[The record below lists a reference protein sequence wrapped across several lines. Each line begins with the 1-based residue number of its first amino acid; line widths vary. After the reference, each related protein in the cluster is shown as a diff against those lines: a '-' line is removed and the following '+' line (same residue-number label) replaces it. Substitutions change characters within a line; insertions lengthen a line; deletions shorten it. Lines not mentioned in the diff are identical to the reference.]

1 MDWNAF
7 GVVAACAWCGLLLAL
22 GVWKILN
29 AESQSAQRLSRS
41 GGRAPSLK
49 PSLRSLR
56 LSALAS
62 LGLTAS
68 PRVAATRK
76 GRLRASALKQ
86 KPLPALVFLAFAA
99 LATVEAQKT
108 GQLRVGMER
117 GEAATATLNS
127 QLSTLNSTR
136 AANHEI
142 NPAPLTDAD
151 IDRGYI
157 LVDEDDSAAAI
168 EIPTNAVT
176 VGNWHLHGASSNFG
190 NHRLDLSPWSFPM
203 GTNGA
208 SFSSFWYFVE
218 GKVRPTPRDAAHE
231 ICAVGAP
238 MLAMQ
243 GASCLWL
250 SEGADDSRTIIW
262 GSFFLNGDTNAP
274 VTAQV
279 TLWPDGAFATQSNN
293 LRRVYARIDPR
304 DWDGDGLANEIDP
317 APKSHDG
324 DCFGTGVAWL
334 NANCGNVLS
343 AATNTLGEI
352 EIAWNDGV
360 CTNAYYWLTFTSLAD
375 NNFIS
380 VTCDGDSDLGNLAIV
395 ANSSQ
400 VCRVPLLMGAE
411 YVVHADAPL
420 ADIAASDENAEIV
433 YYDSPAALM
442 NGAPQ
447 LRAGRPRLLAQ
458 GGGPSA
464 SFSVRVPL
472 EFSFEPDGN
481 GGYALSTSPRDVGA
495 VLTNLVG
502 GCCSPVLSA
511 NGFRWTC
518 ADTCTCHGHEHALDV
533 AVSWGGYSCSLLW
546 CDFCSCHYTGGGWGS
561 TNGVAALSM
570 TLPKVLFTNNDGGAE
585 PGDIAALS
593 LGFVSPTPTNGT
605 LTLDLAL
612 PSLDVNVW
620 AYSNRVGA
628 VAFPLTWN
636 VEDFTGLELFVEG
649 RAEDVMEE
657 INCFT
662 FEWRDDGGTLLAG
675 VTNRFTVYHP
685 VANVVNGTLRD
696 GGELCNPAA
705 VVTGT
710 NACFALEFPT
720 LHPALNPIRW
730 SVAEGDARFVG
741 GDTGERVR
749 VASDVA
755 NQVVTLRA
763 QIGDAVS
770 RPIEMKAH
778 VVEPVRVKTT
788 VWIVRDDF
796 GGNAARSAADV
807 TNVIAEVNRVYAQ
820 IGVSFYIDSISYTND
835 SDLLDLTDGTLSNG
849 RDHLMVSELVNLSQ
863 NTDGVELYFVND
875 VGGGALGC
883 SNDYGSIV
891 SASGDALTVAHELGH
906 SFRTSANSPCLK
918 DVYPHGKR
926 NASLALLHNEIS
938 RAHLYDDW
946 NNGTGLRYYEN
957 GKSQSDVIK
966 RLLMCGIRY
975 PNIGDLS
982 AGQVYGLREDNA
994 ETTVDVGFFT
1004 GNIRKLPSHR

>member
-1 MDWNAF
+1 MTRLLIVLLLPTVAMMDWNAF

-22 GVWKILN
+22 GVCK
-29 AESQSAQRLSRS
+29 SS
-41 GGRAPSLK
+41 
-49 PSLRSLR
+49 SLRSLR
-56 LSALAS
+56 LC
-62 LGLTAS
+62 
-68 PRVAATRK
+68 V
-76 GRLRASALKQ
+76 SALKQ
-86 KPLPALVFLAFAA
+86 KPLSALVFFVCAA
-99 LATVEAQKT
+99 IATVEAQKP

-117 GEAATATLNS
+117 GEAAAATLNS

-136 AANHEI
+136 AAAATI
-142 NPAPLTDAD
+142 SDAD
-151 IDRGYI
+151 VDRGYI
-157 LVDEDDSAAAI
+157 LVDEDDCAAAI

-176 VGNWHLHGASSNFG
+176 VGNWHLHGARSNFG

-208 SFSSFWYFVE
+208 AFSSFWYFVE
-218 GKVRPTPRDAAHE
+218 GKLRPTPRDAAHE
-231 ICAVGAP
+231 ICAVGVP

-250 SEGADDSRTIIW
+250 SAGADDSRTIIW
-262 GSFFLNGDTNAP
+262 DNFFLNGDTNAP

-279 TLWPDGAFATQSNN
+279 TLWPNGDFATQSNS

-324 DCFGTGVAWL
+324 DCFGTGEAWWA
-334 NANCGNVLS
+334 ANLRAV
-343 AATNTLGEI
+343 AATNALPE
-352 EIAWNDGV
+352 
-360 CTNAYYWLTFTSLAD
+360 AYYTLAFTATAD
-375 NNFIS
+375 RTRIAI
-380 VTCDGDSDLGNLAIV
+380 TCDGASDLGDFVILAN
-395 ANSSQ
+395 AGQ
-400 VCRVPLLMGAE
+400 TCEVPLLKGAN
-411 YVVHADAPL
+411 YVVRADAPL
-420 ADIAASDENAEIV
+420 TDVALDDENAHIV
-433 YYDSPAALM
+433 
-442 NGAPQ
+442 
-447 LRAGRPRLLAQ
+447 
-458 GGGPSA
+458 
-464 SFSVRVPL
+464 SFTPEEFDITYPL
-472 EFSFEPDGN
+472 DCSFERNGN
-481 GGYALSTSPRDVGA
+481 DYSLTVAPTIPGLTLASLS
-495 VLTNLVG
+495 G
-502 GCCSPVLSA
+502 GCCALNVTA

-620 AYSNRVGA
+620 TYSNRVGA

-730 SVAEGDARFVG
+730 SVAAGDARFVG

-763 QIGDAVS
+763 QIGDSVS

-891 SASGDALTVAHELGH
+891 SANGDALTVAHELGH

>member
-1 MDWNAF
+1 
-7 GVVAACAWCGLLLAL
+7 VPLLKGANYA
-22 GVWKILN
+22 V
-29 AESQSAQRLSRS
+29 
-41 GGRAPSLK
+41 RAD
-49 PSLRSLR
+49 
-56 LSALAS
+56 
-62 LGLTAS
+62 
-68 PRVAATRK
+68 
-76 GRLRASALKQ
+76 
-86 KPLPALVFLAFAA
+86 
-99 LATVEAQKT
+99 
-108 GQLRVGMER
+108 
-117 GEAATATLNS
+117 
-127 QLSTLNSTR
+127 
-136 AANHEI
+136 
-142 NPAPLTDAD
+142 APLTDVA
-151 IDRGYI
+151 
-157 LVDEDDSAAAI
+157 
-168 EIPTNAVT
+168 
-176 VGNWHLHGASSNFG
+176 
-190 NHRLDLSPWSFPM
+190 LD
-203 GTNGA
+203 
-208 SFSSFWYFVE
+208 
-218 GKVRPTPRDAAHE
+218 
-231 ICAVGAP
+231 
-238 MLAMQ
+238 
-243 GASCLWL
+243 
-250 SEGADDSRTIIW
+250 
-262 GSFFLNGDTNAP
+262 
-274 VTAQV
+274 
-279 TLWPDGAFATQSNN
+279 
-293 LRRVYARIDPR
+293 
-304 DWDGDGLANEIDP
+304 
-317 APKSHDG
+317 
-324 DCFGTGVAWL
+324 
-334 NANCGNVLS
+334 
-343 AATNTLGEI
+343 
-352 EIAWNDGV
+352 
-360 CTNAYYWLTFTSLAD
+360 
-375 NNFIS
+375 
-380 VTCDGDSDLGNLAIV
+380 
-395 ANSSQ
+395 
-400 VCRVPLLMGAE
+400 
-411 YVVHADAPL
+411 
-420 ADIAASDENAEIV
+420 DENAHIV
-433 YYDSPAALM
+433 
-442 NGAPQ
+442 
-447 LRAGRPRLLAQ
+447 
-458 GGGPSA
+458 
-464 SFSVRVPL
+464 SFTPEEFDITYPL
-472 EFSFEPDGN
+472 DCSFERNGN
-481 GGYALSTSPRDVGA
+481 DYSLTVAPTIPGLTLVSLS
-495 VLTNLVG
+495 G
-502 GCCSPVLSA
+502 GCCALNVTA

-620 AYSNRVGA
+620 TYSNRVGA

-730 SVAEGDARFVG
+730 SVAAGDARFVG

-763 QIGDAVS
+763 QIGDSVS

-807 TNVIAEVNRVYAQ
+807 TNIIAEVNRVYAQ

-891 SASGDALTVAHELGH
+891 SANGDALTVAHELGH

-938 RAHLYDDW
+938 QAHLYDDW

-1004 GNIRKLPSHR
+1004 GNIRKLPSEGEADYDGWCNLGVHVCVRRKGDARGAHCGVGRDRHMAAVLLERGRLCAARGGCATSV